1 MNCIMQITKAAKITY
16 HQFVDTIIR
25 QIERL
30 EFRKVLKRGGD
41 KGFNRIFCQAEILH
55 VYES

>member
-1 MNCIMQITKAAKITY
+1 MQITKAAKITY